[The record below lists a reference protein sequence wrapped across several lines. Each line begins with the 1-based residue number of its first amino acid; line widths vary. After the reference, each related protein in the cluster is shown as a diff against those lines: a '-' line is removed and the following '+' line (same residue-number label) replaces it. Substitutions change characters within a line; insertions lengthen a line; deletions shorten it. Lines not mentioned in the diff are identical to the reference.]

1 MLHNFVSH
9 LTKTM
14 PETPITRPHRNGRI
28 VLGIPAPGARI
39 DSYLCLSQVD
49 GCAFAA
55 AGEKSQVRHM

>member
-28 VLGIPAPGARI
+28 VLGIPARGARI

-55 AGEKSQVRHM
+55 CG